1 MIIILSSLKQ
11 TVGFHLNF
19 LFSDNHRLPKVAS
32 LSALSWVGGKSC
44 YNLGQNMWRILHFLT
59 RRTSILHIWYLN
71 DPFPH
76 PSLVNVVQSG
86 AEMIQPDFNIVLGMK
101 GRVFVIASAFKSFFL
116 KLDMT
121 TSVFWS
127 FLSKF
132 VGV

>member
-1 MIIILSSLKQ
+1 ML
-11 TVGFHLNF
+11 
-19 LFSDNHRLPKVAS
+19 
-32 LSALSWVGGKSC
+32 
-44 YNLGQNMWRILHFLT
+44 RILHFLT
-59 RRTSILHIWYLN
+59 RRTSILQIWYLN
-71 DPFPH
+71 DPFPN
-76 PSLVNVVQSG
+76 PTLVNVVQSG

>member
-1 MIIILSSLKQ
+1 ML
-11 TVGFHLNF
+11 
-19 LFSDNHRLPKVAS
+19 
-32 LSALSWVGGKSC
+32 
-44 YNLGQNMWRILHFLT
+44 RILHFLT
-59 RRTSILHIWYLN
+59 RRTSILQILYLS

-76 PSLVNVVQSG
+76 PTLVNVVQSG

-101 GRVFVIASAFKSFFL
+101 GRVFVIASAFESFFL

-121 TSVFWS
+121 TSIFWS